1 MDDGTHRADLRDPL
15 PLAEAD
21 GPSHAAAADEA
32 ARFHRLLEE
41 IKQKEAE
48 ARRAVALL
56 NAVIEQLPIGVTV
69 QAEDGAVVLTNR
81 HAENLAGAPEA
92 RDTDRAV
99 ITTAEHVVQSSG
111 AAPERTLLVC
121 ERPARILGRSVV
133 VSAALDFSARKQAE
147 LELSKRAYFDE
158 LTGLPNDALAQDHVR
173 QLLERG
179 KMAGR
184 FALAFLDIDNFK
196 HVNDYYT
203 HAIGDALL
211 VKIAQRIAP
220 RLRATDLL
228 ARITGDEFLLVLNP
242 IAGDDDLARLIDEL
256 LHELKEPFLIDGY
269 EILTS
274 ASIGISVYPDHGMNY
289 ETLRRA
295 ADTAM
300 YRVKKESK
308 GAAAVFDADMG
319 RAMTIRMAREQR
331 LRLAVRDGRFC
342 CAFQPKVDIRT
353 QDVVGVEAL
362 IRLRDED
369 GVIQAPGDFVG
380 LAVELGLI
388 DDLTYL
394 ALAEIM
400 KSMDMLDD
408 TFGPQ
413 ATISINVAAKQATDP
428 KFMTGF
434 CEELKATG
442 CASRFMVEVT
452 EDAFVA
458 NSEFPTRFLPMLREA
473 GVRVSVDDFGTGYS
487 SLATLADITADEI
500 KIDRTFITAIHQR
513 PRSQSVLKAIE
524 ALSESLG
531 MTMIAEGVETF
542 EEVAYL
548 QAATRIRYAQG
559 FYFAKPMFLEELT
572 PARRIVG
579 SARAGGSGRDR
590 RPLRG

>member
-1 MDDGTHRADLRDPL
+1 MDDRNDRADQSDLPL
-15 PLAEAD
+15 PD
-21 GPSHAAAADEA
+21 PAAVPGETVAADDTA
-32 ARFHRLLEE
+32 QLRRLLEDARD
-41 IKQKEAE
+41 KEAE

-56 NAVIEQLPIGVTV
+56 NAVIDQLPIGVTV
-69 QAEDGAVVLTNR
+69 QAEDGAMILTNR
-81 HAENLAGAPEA
+81 DAASLSGAAEADDA
-92 RDTDRAV
+92 DCAV
-99 ITTAEHVVQSSG
+99 TTTAEHVVQASG
-111 AAPERTLLVC
+111 AAPERTLLVR

-133 VSAALDFSARKQAE
+133 LSTALDFSARKQAE
-147 LELSKRAYFDE
+147 LELSKRAYLDE
-158 LTGLPNDALAQDHVR
+158 LTGLGNGVLAQDHVR

-179 KMAGR
+179 RMAGR
-184 FALAFLDIDNFK
+184 FAVVFLDIDNFK

-211 VKIAQRIAP
+211 VKFTQRIAP

-228 ARITGDEFLLVLNP
+228 ARISGDEFLLVLDP
-242 IAGDDDLARLIDEL
+242 IDSEDDLAKLIDEL

-300 YRVKKESK
+300 YSVKKESK
-308 GAAAVFDADMG
+308 GVAALFDADMG

-342 CAFQPKVDIRT
+342 CAFQPKVDIRL
-353 QDVVGVEAL
+353 QEVVGVEAL

-369 GVIQAPGDFVG
+369 GAIQAPGDFIG
-380 LAVELGLI
+380 LAIELGLI

-394 ALAEIM
+394 ALAEIV
-400 KSMDMLDD
+400 KSMGLLDD
-408 TFGPQ
+408 AFGPQ
-413 ATISINVAAKQATDP
+413 ATISINVAAKQAGDA
-428 KFMTGF
+428 KFMIGF

-442 CASRFMVEVT
+442 YARRFMVEVT

-458 NSEFPTRFLPMLREA
+458 QSEFATRFLPMLREA

-500 KIDRTFITAIHQR
+500 KIDRSFITGIHQR

-524 ALSESLG
+524 ALSDSLG

-559 FYFAKPMFLEELT
+559 YYFAKPIFLEELA
-572 PARRIVG
+572 PVRRVVG
-579 SARAGGSGRDR
+579 SARSNASGRDR
-590 RPLRG
+590 RSLRL